1 MSHLVMMMASQLGED
16 DRNLPGRSLGYID
29 GVHLVMCLEWKKG
42 LHLVMNLERKMGPHL
57 AKQIETN

>member
-1 MSHLVMMMASQLGED
+1 MTSHRGKMTEIRLED
-16 DRNLPGRSLGYID
+16 RLEIQM